1 MMAQLQTSPGWVSRC
16 SALARWRIGGESA
29 RRDLPRRT
37 ALVIGSL
44 LVVTSWLPLASA
56 TVGQPAREVGTS
68 MAPPP
73 LSAQAAFVIDASVG
87 TELYALNP
95 DEPRSPASLTKVAT
109 ALVVLDH
116 ADLDDLVTIEEEDR
130 VDLLESH
137 VGPNGLAVGD
147 QLSVRDLLA
156 GLLIPS
162 GNDAARALARHVG
175 GALLGGEPTPVAAR
189 LEFVDEMNRLV
200 AEMGL
205 RNTQFTNPTGIDDPG
220 RHYASARDLAL
231 LSAKAME
238 NALIREIV
246 ATREMVL
253 PSELVPG
260 GYPIFT
266 TNDLLL
272 EGAVDGIKTGTT
284 PDAGG
289 CLISSTEISGNRV
302 ISVVLGSETTSD
314 ENGTTIS
321 PARFDDVRTMMA
333 AIGEDYRWFDP
344 TMPEAVA
351 GLIDELDV
359 WDSAIPAGPSL
370 VIPAARAADL
380 RYRLQLGP
388 PTAPNEQVGKV
399 LFFVGSDLLS
409 ERPVLQAAS

>member
-1 MMAQLQTSPGWVSRC
+1 
-16 SALARWRIGGESA
+16 
-29 RRDLPRRT
+29 
-37 ALVIGSL
+37 VIGSL

-409 ERPVLQAAS
+409 ERPVLQATS